1 MIGFWKILPEG
12 DAVPVRS
19 IELKLV
25 PPHQAGAWQALGT
38 THRVVMDEA
47 AFYMQELLLLRG
59 RAVATADAA
68 LARALGH
75 PAGEDSRDADG
86 LFQLSEA
93 VVQRQLVERLK
104 QQFKKT
110 KEEAQALVPKLQ
122 SLYALLVPSV
132 EGRDGDAQAANRLM
146 GPLVDPSSE
155 GGTGAYAKAEAPDWV
170 SLKQAGDSSWE
181 ASARDW
187 AAAIAAEP
195 NPTGRQP
202 GWRTALKKDPLQL
215 SGWVESFLKSLSD
228 NAAKIMPGGESALL
242 QELRA
247 GGLLPFLKR
256 PPLKQRIQ
264 ASRKG
269 ERGYLSKWDR
279 LAFKLAISRLL
290 SWESWNLRCANQH
303 EERRHRVEGL
313 EARLNQQ
320 PELAAHLRAFEAWRQ
335 AELARAGALAS
346 EEAYA
351 LGRRAVR
358 HFDRLAEAWRT
369 TPGDPKALRD
379 AAATLQKKDPRAFP
393 DPAFVGWLVDHP
405 EAESLWRSEAGVPFV
420 QLWALAT
427 EARHR
432 LARTKPTATL
442 TLIHPTLHPNWLE
455 YESASSNLKNFTL
468 EQSEDGALSVALPL
482 LCREE
487 AGLREI
493 EATFPL
499 APSAQLAVAPGAL
512 RELKKEKPRLSFIQA
527 PALHRVPAREAW
539 ERWEGAVGSAFVQ
552 FDRER
557 LPVDPDD
564 LESGR
569 LGSAFL
575 KLTLDLDPAD
585 VPGCLRGEPG
595 AWSKDGPKWAHHL
608 KSGLEAGPATPHE
621 AGLRTGQRVLC
632 VDLGIRTLGAAVAF
646 EITDQAPPSGGIAH
660 PIPAGSGSWWAVE
673 VPGSR
678 RLLAL
683 PGEQGADAPEV
694 WAARYQRQQ
703 AILEPLR
710 LFKRALSRRR
720 ALARY
725 AAVRPFDPGA
735 LVEVLQEEGVG
746 LPARAR
752 LEATLADLLRP
763 DDPPHGHPP
772 VDLRDR
778 ERWEPVL
785 REALGLAPLRPVDS
799 PASLSA
805 RRREWDWALEALLGV
820 WRGRSRRRDPRRQ
833 DVFGKSI
840 RGIEHLEDVRALL
853 RRWQNRARSGQIK
866 RAERGR
872 EGTLAADLLTHIN
885 ALREDRLKEGANLL
899 VNSARGLAFD
909 PTTGTWS
916 QIHAPCHVLL
926 LEDLNRYRTLKDRP
940 RHENSQLMVWNHR
953 SLLDKVKEMAQ
964 LFGIAVET
972 TGADYSSRFH
982 AATGAP
988 GVRVRQI
995 EEADLEA
1002 EWLQREVEAHHL
1014 KKDTLRAG
1022 DWIPW
1027 TGGVGFATLGPGRSL
1042 VLDTQPLAADLNAA
1056 GSLARRY
1063 FRRHGEA
1070 FKVAARQEADGRWIT
1085 LGEGAR
1091 IQGALRATYGQI
1103 GGRLIPCPDEPGA
1116 FRFEPLPEKDW
1127 RKATG
1132 IKKTKPA
1139 KSGPESGAGL
1149 DEESL
1154 MDDAELE
1161 DAQASEGV
1169 HEAHGR
1175 PVNFFRDPSGLVLRQ
1190 DRWYDGKTFWSLVR
1204 SRIQN
1209 ALTKTPGRPP
1219 SEEPWSAESH
1229 GF

>member
-1 MIGFWKILPEG
+1 M
-12 DAVPVRS
+12 PVRS

-25 PPHQAGAWQALGT
+25 PPDYAVAWRALGT
-38 THRVVMDEA
+38 THRVVMEEA
-47 AFYMQELLLLRG
+47 ASYMQELLLLRG
-59 RAVATADAA
+59 RAIATGDAA

-86 LFQLSEA
+86 LFQLPEA
-93 VVQRQLVERLK
+93 MVQRHLAERVK
-104 QQFKKT
+104 HQFKKT
-110 KEEAQALVPKLQ
+110 KEEAQALVPTLQ

-132 EGRDGDAQAANRLM
+132 EGGDGDAQAANRLM

-155 GGTGAYAKAEAPDWV
+155 GGTGAYAKAEAPAWV
-170 SLKQAGDSSWE
+170 SLKEAGDPAWE
-181 ASARDW
+181 ASAQVW
-187 AAAIAAEP
+187 AVAEAANA
-195 NPTGRQP
+195 NPTGRQA
-202 GWRTALKKDPLQL
+202 GWRTALKKGPMQL

-228 NAAKIMPGGESALL
+228 NAAKIAPGGESALL

-247 GGLLPFLKR
+247 AGLLPFLNH

-264 ASRKG
+264 APGKG

-290 SWESWNLRCANQH
+290 SWESWNLRCAGQH
-303 EERRHRVEGL
+303 EERRQRVEGL
-313 EARLNQQ
+313 EARLNQK
-320 PELAAHLRAFEAWRQ
+320 PDLTVHLHAFEAWRQ
-335 AELARAGALAS
+335 VDLTRAGALAS
-346 EEAYA
+346 EETYA

-358 HFDRLAEAWRT
+358 HFDRLAEVWR
-369 TPGDPKALRD
+369 PIPDDPKALRE

-393 DPAFVGWLVDHP
+393 DPVFVGWLVDHS
-405 EAESLWRSEAGVPFV
+405 EGQALWRSEAGVAFV

-427 EARHR
+427 EGRRR
-432 LARTKPTATL
+432 LARTKPRATL
-442 TLIHPTLHPNWLE
+442 TLIHPTRHPNWLE
-455 YESASSNLKNFTL
+455 YESASSNLKKFVL
-468 EQSEDGALSVALPL
+468 EQSGEGILFVALPL
-482 LCREE
+482 LSREE

-493 EATFPL
+493 EATFQL

-512 RELKKEKPRLSFIQA
+512 REVEKGKPRLSFIQA
-527 PALHRVPAREAW
+527 PALHRASAREAW
-539 ERWEGAVGSAFVQ
+539 ERWEGAVGSAFIQ

-557 LPVDPDD
+557 FPADPAD

-575 KLTLDLDPAD
+575 KLTLDLDPVD
-585 VPGCLRGEPG
+585 VPGCLREEPG

-608 KSGLEAGPATPHE
+608 NSGLEAGPATSHE
-621 AGLRTGQRVLC
+621 VGLRTAQRVLC
-632 VDLGIRTLGAAVAF
+632 VDLGVRTLGAVVAF
-646 EITDQAPPSGGIAH
+646 ELTDQEPAPGRLAH
-660 PIPAGSGSWWAVE
+660 PVPTGAGRWWAVE
-673 VPGSR
+673 VPGSK

-694 WAARYQRQQ
+694 WTARHQRQKT
-703 AILEPLR
+703 ILEPLW

-720 ALARY
+720 ALARC
-725 AAVRPFDPGA
+725 AALRPFDPEA
-735 LVEVLQEEGVG
+735 FAEALQEEEAN

-752 LEATLADLLRP
+752 LDAALADLLRA
-763 DDPPHGHPP
+763 DDPPHGHLP
-772 VDLRDR
+772 VDLKDR
-778 ERWEPVL
+778 ARWEPVL
-785 REALGLAPLRPVDS
+785 REAFGLAPVRPMDS
-799 PASLSA
+799 PEALGA
-805 RRREWDWALEALLGV
+805 RRRDWDWALEALLGV

-840 RGIEHLEDVRALL
+840 RGIEHLEDVRTLL

-866 RAERGR
+866 RAERER
-872 EGTLAADLLTHIN
+872 EGTFAADLLVHIN

-899 VNSARGLAFD
+899 VNAARGLAFD
-909 PTTGTWS
+909 QAVGTWS
-916 QIHAPCHVLL
+916 QIHDPCHVLL

-995 EEADLEA
+995 EEADLGT
-1002 EWLQREVEAHHL
+1002 EWLQKELEARHL
-1014 KKDTLRAG
+1014 KKDTLKAG
-1022 DWIPW
+1022 EWIHW

-1070 FKVAARQEADGRWIT
+1070 FKVAARQEADGGWIT
-1085 LGEGAR
+1085 LSEGAR
-1091 IQGALRATYGQI
+1091 IQGALRATYGHV
-1103 GGRLIPCPDEPGA
+1103 GGRLIPCEGESGA
-1116 FRFEPLPEKDW
+1116 FRFEPLAEKDW

-1132 IKKTKPA
+1132 IKKTKRD
-1139 KSGPESGAGL
+1139 KSGPESEAGL
-1149 DEESL
+1149 DEGEL
-1154 MDDAELE
+1154 MDEAELE
-1161 DAQASEGV
+1161 DAQEAEGV

-1175 PVNFFRDPSGLVLRQ
+1175 PVNFFRDPSGVVLRR
-1190 DRWYDGKTFWSLVR
+1190 DRWYDGKTFWGVVR

-1209 ALTKTPGRPP
+1209 AMAAAAGRPAD
-1219 SEEPWSAESH
+1219 EEPWSAEFH